1 MNSQLLFPA
10 FLTLHLTALTLMA
23 GTTLVDYLSYASFW
37 KLYEKERERSLGLL
51 QLMAKFSR
59 IIGIGAA
66 TLILTGIGMMVLT
79 NGVFGEQLWFRI
91 KFGLVILLIL
101 NGLLVGRQQGV
112 KLRKLIDD
120 GSIDMT
126 AQITNIKA
134 NLKKFRLIQLCIF
147 FLIILLSA
155 FKFN

>member
-1 MNSQLLFPA
+1 MNSEFLFPA
-10 FLTLHLTALTLMA
+10 FLTLHLAALTLMA

-37 KLYEKERERSLGLL
+37 KLYDKEREKSLGLL

-79 NGVFGEQLWFRI
+79 HGVFGEQLWFRI

-101 NGLLVGRQQGV
+101 NGLLVGRKQGV
-112 KLRKLIDD
+112 KLRKLIGD
-120 GSIDMT
+120 GSPDIT
-126 AQITNIKA
+126 AQVTNIKA
-134 NLKKFRLIQLCIF
+134 NLKKFHLIQLCIF